1 MRTLSSLTG
10 NSQKLDGGAMFGNA
24 PKALWQR
31 WMPADEDNRIDLGC
45 RALLV
50 QEPGRNI
57 LIETGIGAF
66 FSPQMKQRYGVQE
79 SRHVLLDS
87 LAELGLSD
95 ADIAAALPAAG
106 DELERCRALW
116 QKKFG
121 SPAQTPAERAKQ
133 LRFLQYRGFSH
144 TAISAVLRYGEE
156 A

>member
-1 MRTLSSLTG
+1 MAELR
-10 NSQKLDGGAMFGNA
+10 Q
-24 PKALWQR
+24 
-31 WMPADEDNRIDLGC
+31 
-45 RALLV
+45 RALACLARRDYSRAELRARLRPLAADDAAV
-50 QEPGRNI
+50 DEVLDR
-57 LIETGIGAF
+57 LE
-66 FSPQMKQRYGVQE
+66 SERLLSDQRYASQRIAARAVRYGDTRLRQE
-79 SRHVLLDS
+79 LRQR
-87 LAELGLSD
+87 GLSD

-106 DELERCRALW
+106 DELKRCRALW

>member
-1 MRTLSSLTG
+1 MAELR
-10 NSQKLDGGAMFGNA
+10 Q
-24 PKALWQR
+24 
-31 WMPADEDNRIDLGC
+31 
-45 RALLV
+45 RALACLARRDYSRAELRARLRPLAADDAAV
-50 QEPGRNI
+50 DEVLDR
-57 LIETGIGAF
+57 LE
-66 FSPQMKQRYGVQE
+66 SERLLSDQRYASQRIAARAMRYGDTRLRQE
-79 SRHVLLDS
+79 LRQR
-87 LAELGLSD
+87 GLSD

-121 SPAQTPAERAKQ
+121 SLPQTPAERAKQ

>member
-1 MRTLSSLTG
+1 MAELR
-10 NSQKLDGGAMFGNA
+10 Q
-24 PKALWQR
+24 
-31 WMPADEDNRIDLGC
+31 
-45 RALLV
+45 RALACLARRDYSRAELRARLRPLAADDAAV
-50 QEPGRNI
+50 DEVLDR
-57 LIETGIGAF
+57 LE
-66 FSPQMKQRYGVQE
+66 SERLLSDQRYASQRIAARAVRYGDTRLRQE
-79 SRHVLLDS
+79 LRQR
-87 LAELGLSD
+87 GLSD

-106 DELERCRALW
+106 DELERCRTLW

>member
-1 MRTLSSLTG
+1 MAELRQHALACLARRDYSRAELRARLRPLAADDAAVDEVLDRLESERLLS
-10 NSQKLDGGAMFGNA
+10 D
-24 PKALWQR
+24 
-31 WMPADEDNRIDLGC
+31 
-45 RALLV
+45 
-50 QEPGRNI
+50 
-57 LIETGIGAF
+57 
-66 FSPQMKQRYGVQE
+66 QRYASQRIAARAVRYGDTRLRQE
-79 SRHVLLDS
+79 LRQR
-87 LAELGLSD
+87 GLSD

-106 DELERCRALW
+106 DELERCRTLW

>member
-1 MRTLSSLTG
+1 MLS
-10 NSQKLDGGAMFGNA
+10 D
-24 PKALWQR
+24 
-31 WMPADEDNRIDLGC
+31 
-45 RALLV
+45 
-50 QEPGRNI
+50 
-57 LIETGIGAF
+57 
-66 FSPQMKQRYGVQE
+66 QRYASQRIAARAVRYGDTRLRQE
-79 SRHVLLDS
+79 LRQR
-87 LAELGLSD
+87 GLSD

>member
-1 MRTLSSLTG
+1 MAELRQHALACLARRDYSRAELRARLRPLAADDAAVDEVLDRLESERLLS
-10 NSQKLDGGAMFGNA
+10 D
-24 PKALWQR
+24 
-31 WMPADEDNRIDLGC
+31 
-45 RALLV
+45 
-50 QEPGRNI
+50 
-57 LIETGIGAF
+57 
-66 FSPQMKQRYGVQE
+66 QRYASQRIAARAVRYGDTRLRQE
-79 SRHVLLDS
+79 LRQR
-87 LAELGLSD
+87 GLSD
-95 ADIAAALPAAG
+95 AHIAAALPAAG

>member
-1 MRTLSSLTG
+1 MAELRQHALACLARRDYSRAELRARLRPLAADDAAVDEVLDRLESERLLS
-10 NSQKLDGGAMFGNA
+10 D
-24 PKALWQR
+24 
-31 WMPADEDNRIDLGC
+31 
-45 RALLV
+45 
-50 QEPGRNI
+50 
-57 LIETGIGAF
+57 
-66 FSPQMKQRYGVQE
+66 QRYASQRIAARAVRYGDARLRQE
-79 SRHVLLDS
+79 LRQR
-87 LAELGLSD
+87 GLSD
-95 ADIAAALPAAG
+95 ADIAAALPPAG